1 VVIVHKGKTPVLIV
15 PAQGKPYFYR
25 PRDWASDLLVFL
37 EAEANAAEPR
47 LSSERIEYYKRLAG
61 NDNAHRALAAAQL
74 EAAGWV

>member
-1 VVIVHKGKTPVLIV
+1 VAVVCEKEVLVTII
-15 PAQGKPYFYR
+15 PAQGEPYLHR

-37 EAEANAAEPR
+37 ETEARAAEAR
-47 LSSERIEYYKRLAG
+47 LSPERIEYYKRLAG